1 MGIIRHRKQ
10 KPGDSA
16 HEGVD
21 RYSVVMNDLENRT
34 HPMDNIRPASEL
46 PAHMRPLV
54 ENPMRSSAP
63 RATPRLT
70 IGGSGGE
77 SIAPNA
83 VPDTKAARKA
93 NSPKAKARALKA
105 VNKKPLTPV
114 KPGEEWLGSDAG
126 FELSEPASTFSTA
139 KSAERRLATGQ
150 SRSMIDGEKRE
161 ADDKA
166 TVKKYAKTGKALS
179 WSESAFS
186 KPDKSAKA
194 PKPKL

>member
-21 RYSVVMNDLENRT
+21 RYSVVMNDLENGT
-34 HPMDNIRPASEL
+34 HPMNNIRPASEL
-46 PAHMRPLV
+46 PAYMKPLV

-63 RATPRLT
+63 QATPRMT
-70 IGGSGGE
+70 IGSFN
-77 SIAPNA
+77 PDLKNT
-83 VPDTKAARKA
+83 VPDTRAARKA